1 MILLPIDTF
10 HRSVSC
16 HDLCSAS
23 FATASFDDDDDAGV
37 VVVAENDRSLG

>member
-16 HDLCSAS
+16 HDFCSAS
-23 FATASFDDDDDAGV
+23 SATASFDDDAG